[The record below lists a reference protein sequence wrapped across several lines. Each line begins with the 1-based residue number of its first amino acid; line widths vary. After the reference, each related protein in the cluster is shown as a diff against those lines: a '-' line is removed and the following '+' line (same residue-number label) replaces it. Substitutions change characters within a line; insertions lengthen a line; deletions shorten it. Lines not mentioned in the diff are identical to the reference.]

1 MKIVC
6 DNCAT
11 KYSIADEKVRGK
23 VFKIRCKKCSHII
36 VVRGNENGAEANGAA
51 AGGNGA
57 GDAFAEESLSGVG
70 AASTGGGAANADSV
84 WHLVIDREQV
94 GPMTAAEVRAKFAA
108 GEIDVETYAWRE
120 GFGDWLRL
128 GSIDEFRDLE
138 AKAPAA
144 APSDEGATRRTDAAD
159 LFARAAADE
168 AESNQDAGADLF
180 GAAGA
185 SPAAKPAAAD
195 VFAPTPAANPFAGG
209 GEAAPRSARAS
220 APKLNPV
227 GSDLDGGGA
236 GAATASS
243 EPRMAG
249 QRNEN
254 SVLFSLNNL
263 QALASG
269 STAKGA
275 SSAAKPGVDTRPGYA
290 NSQSEGSGL
299 IDIRAMAA
307 STLAS
312 TASTSSAAA
321 TKEEAPTF
329 AAPPIFSPMAAPIM
343 MPAAPTGTPK
353 WVFAVLGVGVL
364 AVVGIIV
371 VGVLLLTRKPE
382 APPIVAVAPPTTP
395 APVAAPTT
403 PTPAAPTTPAPTAA
417 PTTPTAAPAGEA
429 KSEAKAEPAAGSE
442 KKSSKKDKKEKSS
455 ASAKSDA
462 PGGLVP
468 PPTESPK
475 AAPAPSAPAKKRD
488 AIDDLLDGA
497 SPDKGSKKPAAAAAE
512 KSSSGGG
519 EDLPDQLDKAAIVG
533 GMSKVKGKVAACYD
547 QYKVPGMANVAVT
560 IAKSGTVSSASVSGA
575 FAGTPTGACVEKAV
589 KSATFPK
596 FKGAAQSINY
606 PFILR

>member
-51 AGGNGA
+51 AGGH
-57 GDAFAEESLSGVG
+57 GDAFSEESLS
-70 AASTGGGAANADSV
+70 AASASAARVAGASADSV

-128 GSIDEFRDLE
+128 GSIDDFRDLE

-168 AESNQDAGADLF
+168 AEANQDAGADLF

-185 SPAAKPAAAD
+185 SPAAAPAPAAKPAAAD
-195 VFAPTPAANPFAGG
+195 VFAPSPASSSFG
-209 GEAAPRSARAS
+209 GEAAPARSARAS
-220 APKLNPV
+220 SPKLNPA
-227 GSDLDGGGA
+227 GSDLDRGG
-236 GAATASS
+236 ATASAAG

-269 STAKGA
+269 SGGAKSSGA
-275 SSAAKPGVDTRPGYA
+275 AAAKPGVDTRPGYA

-307 STLAS
+307 STLAAAP
-312 TASTSSAAA
+312 ASSSSS
-321 TKEEAPTF
+321 KEEPPTF

-382 APPIVAVAPPTTP
+382 LPPVVAV
-395 APVAAPTT
+395 
-403 PTPAAPTTPAPTAA
+403 A
-417 PTTPTAAPAGEA
+417 PTTPTAPTVAPPTAPVPTPGTPAVAPAAPTTATPQPAAEAKANAPKGELAADKKGSSSKRDKKEKAAAA
-429 KSEAKAEPAAGSE
+429 KSEANGSV
-442 KKSSKKDKKEKSS
+442 
-455 ASAKSDA
+455 
-462 PGGLVP
+462 VP
-468 PPTESPK
+468 PPSETPK
-475 AAPAPSAPAKKRD
+475 AAPSAPAKKRD

-497 SPDKGSKKPAAAAAE
+497 SPDKGSKKPAASAPAA
-512 KSSSGGG
+512 SSGG
-519 EDLPDQLDKAAIVG
+519 EDLPDQLDKSAIVA

-547 QYKVPGMANVAVT
+547 QYKVPGLANVSVT
-560 IAKSGTVSSASVSGA
+560 IAKSGSIQSASVSGA

-589 KSATFPK
+589 KTATFSK
-596 FKGAAQSINY
+596 FKGSPMTLTY
-606 PFILR
+606 PFMLR